1 MLLKWIRCTVPARSR
16 EAFSH
21 AQTRWSA
28 LRGVAGFRGQV
39 GGWSAA
45 DPATACVLGLWR
57 DRETYGSFMRD
68 VHDRV
73 ADGSGQDR
81 TYESISVVL
90 CESRLE
96 MRGLKPRIDE
106 AVASA
111 GFLRT
116 ADCRVRPGRSAS
128 FLQMQQSVWLPGL
141 KAAGGMLAGSLA
153 AIDGSDRRYLVATLW
168 ADEASH
174 ARYVRR
180 DLEAL
185 RARAAVE
192 ADVDQIAGT
201 FVELDPG
208 WTVVAAMV

>member
-16 EAFSH
+16 EAFSR
-21 AQTRWSA
+21 AQTGWSA

-39 GGWSAA
+39 GGWSVA

-73 ADGSGQDR
+73 ADGSGQGR

-90 CESRLE
+90 CEVLLE
-96 MRGLKPRIDE
+96 MPGDRPRIDE
-106 AVASA
+106 AVAPA

-128 FLQMQQSVWLPGL
+128 FLATQRSVWLPGM
-141 KAAGGMLAGSLA
+141 KAAGGMLAGSFA

-168 ADEASH
+168 ADEAAH
-174 ARYVRR
+174 ARYVQR

-185 RARAAVE
+185 RARAVVD
-192 ADVDQIAGT
+192 ADVEEIAGT

-208 WTVVAAMV
+208 WTVVAAD